1 MTKTKRIQILCLL
14 GAVTLLLSGCWTE
27 APVES
32 ANGLL
37 GDQEPADQQ
46 EEVILPAA
54 FTLPYDPK
62 PRATLICSA
71 TSSDRVVFK

>member
-37 GDQEPADQQ
+37 GDQEPA
-46 EEVILPAA
+46 A
-54 FTLPYDPK
+54 
-62 PRATLICSA
+62 PR
-71 TSSDRVVFK
+71 RRR

>member
-32 ANGLL
+32 ANGRL
-37 GDQEPADQQ
+37 GGP
-46 EEVILPAA
+46 P
-54 FTLPYDPK
+54 
-62 PRATLICSA
+62 
-71 TSSDRVVFK
+71 TSRRR

>member
-37 GDQEPADQQ
+37 G
-46 EEVILPAA
+46 LS
-54 FTLPYDPK
+54 
-62 PRATLICSA
+62 LIHI
-71 TSSDRVVFK
+71 

>member
-37 GDQEPADQQ
+37 GDQEPAACC
-46 EEVILPAA
+46 IP
-54 FTLPYDPK
+54 
-62 PRATLICSA
+62 SA
-71 TSSDRVVFK
+71 QVTGSSVWSGS

>member
-37 GDQEPADQQ
+37 GDQ
-46 EEVILPAA
+46 
-54 FTLPYDPK
+54 DP
-62 PRATLICSA
+62 PCGVHPSL
-71 TSSDRVVFK
+71 

>member
-32 ANGLL
+32 ATACWGTRS
-37 GDQEPADQQ
+37 P
-46 EEVILPAA
+46 P
-54 FTLPYDPK
+54 
-62 PRATLICSA
+62 
-71 TSSDRVVFK
+71 TSRRR

>member
-37 GDQEPADQQ
+37 GDQE
-46 EEVILPAA
+46 LWH
-54 FTLPYDPK
+54 
-62 PRATLICSA
+62 SHGWG
-71 TSSDRVVFK
+71 SSWRSRRKSPS

>member
-1 MTKTKRIQILCLL
+1 MRGIGKRWAPLLTCGLLC
-14 GAVTLLLSGCWTE
+14 ALLLSGCWTE

-46 EEVILPAA
+46 EEVILS
-54 FTLPYDPK
+54 
-62 PRATLICSA
+62 LIHI
-71 TSSDRVVFK
+71 

>member
-37 GDQEPADQQ
+37 GDQEPGR
-46 EEVILPAA
+46 PAGGG
-54 FTLPYDPK
+54 DP
-62 PRATLICSA
+62 PCGVHPSL
-71 TSSDRVVFK
+71 

>member
-37 GDQEPADQQ
+37 GDQEPA
-46 EEVILPAA
+46 AGGG
-54 FTLPYDPK
+54 DP
-62 PRATLICSA
+62 PCGVHPSL
-71 TSSDRVVFK
+71 